1 MIDAFG
7 PPEWTKFARCS
18 EVDPELFF
26 PERGDAFGP
35 AKAKRICSSCEVRV
49 ECLEYSLDN
58 NEQFGVWG
66 GLGENDRRRLRRRR
80 KKAA

>member
-26 PERGDAFGP
+26 PEKGDAIGP
-35 AKAKRICSSCEVRV
+35 QHAKRICNSCEVKV
-49 ECLEYSLDN
+49 ECLQYSIDN
-58 NEQFGVWG
+58 DERFGIWG
-66 GLGENDRRRLRRRR
+66 GLTERSRQILRRKR
-80 KKAA
+80 AA

>member
-7 PPEWTKFARCS
+7 PPEWTKLARCS

-35 AKAKRICSSCEVRV
+35 GKAKRICNSCEVKV
-49 ECLEYSLDN
+49 ECLQYSLDN

-66 GLGENDRRRLRRRR
+66 GLGENDRRRLRRKRV
-80 KKAA
+80 A